1 MIQALT
7 LEELKKVVRYKYERD
22 EQRVVGIMLAR
33 YDLIVTKRVIEECYQ
48 YWNTNTGNDFDI
60 FWAGYGE
67 YLPYDEQSDSKII
80 MNFKGNDNRAYYDG
94 EAFVTIKRQLNDI
107 LETPYND
114 NIQLALVNYSNG
126 QLHFNESFQID
137 LEQNLDENLGSIRDI
152 MEWLTTMCCN
162 MGNVLEVLK
171 KLKRERLLKKIKGIS
186 ISDTIDKCLGIV
198 GLFV

>member
-1 MIQALT
+1 M
-7 LEELKKVVRYKYERD
+7 
-22 EQRVVGIMLAR
+22 
-33 YDLIVTKRVIEECYQ
+33 
-48 YWNTNTGNDFDI
+48 
-60 FWAGYGE
+60 
-67 YLPYDEQSDSKII
+67 
-80 MNFKGNDNRAYYDG
+80 
-94 EAFVTIKRQLNDI
+94 
-107 LETPYND
+107 
-114 NIQLALVNYSNG
+114 
-126 QLHFNESFQID
+126 HFNESFQID

>member
-1 MIQALT
+1 M
-7 LEELKKVVRYKYERD
+7 
-22 EQRVVGIMLAR
+22 
-33 YDLIVTKRVIEECYQ
+33 
-48 YWNTNTGNDFDI
+48 
-60 FWAGYGE
+60 
-67 YLPYDEQSDSKII
+67 
-80 MNFKGNDNRAYYDG
+80 
-94 EAFVTIKRQLNDI
+94 
-107 LETPYND
+107 
-114 NIQLALVNYSNG
+114 NYSNG